1 MGLEYPISSLTDTA
15 RMGDKNHVINFDDE
29 NICIKFKTKAD
40 AQKLRHVLENIRRLH
55 PKSVF
60 SERTEESSAS
70 QYFQFYGYLS
80 QQQNMM
86 QDYVRTSTYQK
97 AILSNVSDF
106 QVSFEVLPLS
116 SFIKRPLSHC
126 HRIKLF
132 LTLVPVPVF
141 CHFLLYKLALKKC
154 TL

>member
-1 MGLEYPISSLTDTA
+1 MMLELYIKFDFTGNDIGLEYPISSLTDTA

-106 QVSFEVLPLS
+106 QVSLFD
-116 SFIKRPLSHC
+116 
-126 HRIKLF
+126 KLF
-132 LTLVPVPVF
+132 IFTRISIQMGII
-141 CHFLLYKLALKKC
+141 AS
-154 TL
+154 